1 MAGYRYPFLRA
12 LRARPRLFVATAV
25 AILVAT
31 VLPEDV
37 ASHAVT
43 RALIAW
49 NAGAGLYVL
58 LAAIMMIRSD
68 SHHMRRRAQ
77 LQDDGKLVILVLVVV
92 ASVASLAA
100 IAGELAVVKE
110 MHGLL
115 RTLHVSL
122 AGATVLTSWAFIQ
135 VMFALH
141 YAHDYY
147 AAACRSQPPGLE
159 FPQDPQP
166 DYGDFFYLAAVI
178 GTSGQTA
185 DVNFTSKPMRRV
197 GTLHCVLAYLFNTT
211 VLALLINIG
220 ASLF

>member
-122 AGATVLTSWAFIQ
+122 AGVTVLTSWAFIQ

-147 AAACRSQPPGLE
+147 AALCRSQPLGLE
-159 FPQDPQP
+159 FPQEPQP
-166 DYGDFFYLAAVI
+166 DYGDFFYFAAVI